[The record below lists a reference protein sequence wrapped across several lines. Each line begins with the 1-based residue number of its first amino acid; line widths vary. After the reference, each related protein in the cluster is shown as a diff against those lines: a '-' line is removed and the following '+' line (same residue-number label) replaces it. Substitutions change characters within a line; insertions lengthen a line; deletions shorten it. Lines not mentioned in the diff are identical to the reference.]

1 MCEILSQ
8 CNSSNYC
15 IVHQKKRDENIT
27 DVVGKVNDI
36 DDEVENKLFSN
47 TPNDPLVF
55 HESLSVLTL
64 DNINDVESYYMDN
77 IHTITM
83 QFGVLLFLY
92 SVIITKVCSKYMQL
106 ELDLNSKLKNDLYVL
121 MWQYK

>member
-15 IVHQKKRDENIT
+15 IVHQKKRDDNIT
-27 DVVGKVNDI
+27 DVVENVNDV
-36 DDEVENKLFSN
+36 DENKLFSN

-64 DNINDVESYYMDN
+64 NDIKDVEKYFMDN
-77 IHTITM
+77 IDAITM

-92 SVIITKVCSKYMQL
+92 SVIVTKVNNLTQI
-106 ELDLNSKLKNDLYVL
+106 
-121 MWQYK
+121 